1 MHDDPFG
8 KLIEEHYIFKADVI
22 VDVSN

>member
-1 MHDDPFG
+1 MHDEPFG